1 MQHEPWRPGA
11 EPAAGAGAGP
21 APTTVDE
28 ASMER
33 SMSFV
38 KALQELK
45 NLRPQL
51 YSASE
56 YCEKSYL
63 RSEQKQVVL
72 DNMKDYAVRALVNA
86 VDHLGTVAYKL
97 TDLYEEQASEITT
110 LELKVACLNQ
120 QVRTCQTYTDKE
132 GLRQQQMMGAARRH
146 HNHYIVPYAGNKR
159 MQAFSV
165 TQADAD
171 FDPTPRPFSSART
184 LEWHL
189 VSEKNSKTSRPDQSE
204 IALGE
209 TKTTKASSS
218 GFRLLGKESSA
229 SPLSRNVQSNITS
242 LDIVSAGMK
251 DQPTTRHLS
260 SFSSLDNPRGRQIQK
275 APLRTKSML
284 AAFFVK
290 HRSAKMKNVSVR

>member
-11 EPAAGAGAGP
+11 EPAG

-33 SMSFV
+33 SKSFV

-51 YSASE
+51 YTASE

-63 RSEQKQVVL
+63 RSEQKQMVL
-72 DNMKDYAVRALVNA
+72 DNLKDYAVRALVNA

-97 TDLYEEQASEITT
+97 TDLYEQQVSEIST

-120 QVRTCQTYTDKE
+120 QVLTCQTYTDKE
-132 GLRQQQMMGAARRH
+132 GLRQQQMMGAARRQH
-146 HNHYIVPYAGNKR
+146 KHYIIPYAGNKR
-159 MQAFSV
+159 MQAFSEMQV
-165 TQADAD
+165 DAD
-171 FDPTPRPFSSART
+171 FDSTPRPYSSAKT
-184 LEWHL
+184 LQWHL

-204 IALGE
+204 FALGE
-209 TKTTKASSS
+209 TKTTKSSSS
-218 GFRLLGKESSA
+218 GFRLLGKESSG
-229 SPLSRNVQSNITS
+229 SPLSKHVQSKMTS
-242 LDIVSAGMK
+242 LDIVNVGMK
-251 DQPTTRHLS
+251 DQPMTRHLS

-290 HRSAKMKNVSVR
+290 HRAAKMKNVSVR

>member
-11 EPAAGAGAGP
+11 G

-33 SMSFV
+33 SKSFV

-63 RSEQKQVVL
+63 RSEQKQMVL
-72 DNMKDYAVRALVNA
+72 DNLKDYAVRALVNA

-97 TDLYEEQASEITT
+97 TDLYEQQASEIST

-120 QVRTCQTYTDKE
+120 QVLTCQTYTDKE
-132 GLRQQQMMGAARRH
+132 GLRQQQMMGAPRRQH
-146 HNHYIVPYAGNKR
+146 KHYIIPYAGNKR
-159 MQAFSV
+159 MQAFSEMQV
-165 TQADAD
+165 DAD
-171 FDPTPRPFSSART
+171 FDSTPRPYSSAKT
-184 LEWHL
+184 LQWHL
-189 VSEKNSKTSRPDQSE
+189 VSEKNSKTNRPDQSE
-204 IALGE
+204 FVLGE
-209 TKTTKASSS
+209 TKTTKPSSS

-229 SPLSRNVQSNITS
+229 SPLPKHAQSSMPS
-242 LDIVSAGMK
+242 LDIVSVGMK
-251 DQPTTRHLS
+251 DQPMTRHLS

-284 AAFFVK
+284 AALFVK
-290 HRSAKMKNVSVR
+290 HRAAKMKNVSVR

>member
-1 MQHEPWRPGA
+1 MQHEAWRPGA
-11 EPAAGAGAGP
+11 EPAGAAAGAGP

-33 SMSFV
+33 SKSFV

-63 RSEQKQVVL
+63 HSEQKQMVL
-72 DNMKDYAVRALVNA
+72 DNLKDYAVRALVNA

-97 TDLYEEQASEITT
+97 TDLYE
-110 LELKVACLNQ
+110 
-120 QVRTCQTYTDKE
+120 
-132 GLRQQQMMGAARRH
+132 QQMTGAARRLH
-146 HNHYIVPYAGNKR
+146 KHYIVPYAGNKR
-159 MQAFSV
+159 MQAFSEM
-165 TQADAD
+165 QGNAD
-171 FDPTPRPFSSART
+171 FDTTPRPYSSAKT
-184 LEWHL
+184 LQWHL
-189 VSEKNSKTSRPDQSE
+189 VSEKNSKTNRPDQSE
-204 IALGE
+204 FALGE
-209 TKTTKASSS
+209 TKTTKPSSS
-218 GFRLLGKESSA
+218 GFRMLGKESSA
-229 SPLSRNVQSNITS
+229 SLLSKHVQSNMTS
-242 LDIVSAGMK
+242 LDIVSVGVK
-251 DQPTTRHLS
+251 DQPKTRHLS
-260 SFSSLDNPRGRQIQK
+260 SFSSFDNPRHLSSFSSFDNPRGRQIQK